1 MTARKKRYCQR
12 KNPDAGLG
20 DRIALLVSEKFFRRF
35 RASGD
40 EGVII
45 NMEKDEKLISS
56 EELSRIVGGSVRT
69 LQTLTKEGHI
79 TCLKKGNHNRYD
91 LYQAVKEYIA
101 YQTKKEARKFSSL
114 DEEKT
119 YEETR
124 LKRAKADAAE
134 LELEE
139 LKGNLHASADV
150 EALTTDLVLFVRSN
164 LLSLPG
170 MLAMDVAEAE
180 NAAEASEIIKSAVHR
195 ILNEMAD
202 YRYDPEEYRRRV
214 RERQGWTD
222 DREEY
227 SGG

>member
-1 MTARKKRYCQR
+1 M
-12 KNPDAGLG
+12 
-20 DRIALLVSEKFFRRF
+20 ALLVSEKFFRRF
-35 RASGD
+35 RASEAG
-40 EGVII
+40 EMVI
-45 NMEKDEKLISS
+45 NMEKDGKLISS
-56 EELSRIVGGSVRT
+56 EELSRIVGVSART

-101 YQTKKEARKFSSL
+101 YQTQKEARKFSSL

-124 LKRAKADAAE
+124 LKRAKAEVAE

-139 LKGNLHASADV
+139 LKGNLHAASDV
-150 EALTTDLVLFVRSN
+150 EAVTTDLVLFVRSN

-180 NAAEASEIIKSAVHR
+180 NAAEASEIIKSAVCR

-222 DREEY
+222 DGEED

>member
-1 MTARKKRYCQR
+1 MKIEE
-12 KNPDAGLG
+12 N
-20 DRIALLVSEKFFRRF
+20 E
-35 RASGD
+35 
-40 EGVII
+40 
-45 NMEKDEKLISS
+45 NLIST
-56 EELSRIVGGSVRT
+56 EELSKIVGVQVRT

-79 TCLKKGNHNRYD
+79 TCLKKGKYNRYD

-124 LKRAKADAAE
+124 LKRAKAEAAE

-139 LKGNLHASADV
+139 LKGNLHAAADV
-150 EALTTDLVLFVRSN
+150 EAVTTDMALFVRSN

-195 ILNEMAD
+195 ILGEMAD
-202 YRYDPEEYRRRV
+202 YRYDPDEYRRRV

-222 DREEY
+222 DREEDD
-227 SGG
+227 GG